1 MTKTKPNELCSCLSG
16 KKYKK
21 CCFLKDH
28 NKKIE
33 EEEKYFNGQ
42 EISSDKINF
51 CINYYKKMYE
61 KHKIIN
67 ITDDINIDN
76 YKIYQ
81 IKNYVNKTIMLLER
95 TEKNE
100 ELFLNKSNDD
110 NVDIMFM
117 YKGVYRVFNAKNILK
132 YDDDINNIIMKRDN
146 FENIY

>member
-1 MTKTKPNELCSCLSG
+1 MTKTKPNELCPCLSG

-21 CCFLKDH
+21 CCFVKDQ

-33 EEEKYFNGQ
+33 EEYKYFNGQ

-67 ITDDINIDN
+67 ITDDINLDN
-76 YKIYQ
+76 YKTYQ
-81 IKNYVNKTIMLLER
+81 IKNYVNKTIMLIER

-100 ELFLNKSNDD
+100 EIFLH
-110 NVDIMFM
+110 
-117 YKGVYRVFNAKNILK
+117 L
-132 YDDDINNIIMKRDN
+132 
-146 FENIY
+146 